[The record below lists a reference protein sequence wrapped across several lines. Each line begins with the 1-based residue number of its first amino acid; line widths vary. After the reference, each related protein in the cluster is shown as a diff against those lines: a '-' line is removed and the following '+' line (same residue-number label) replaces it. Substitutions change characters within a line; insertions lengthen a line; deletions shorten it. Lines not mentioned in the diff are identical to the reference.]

1 LETNAVQEEIL
12 DSFVNK
18 YASVYGEKIRETCKA
33 AEIRQSVTDQLVKAS
48 PQEKVSFHNRGFF
61 ISIIWNYCRAL
72 RSSPGFSVD
81 QPPIDDNYT
90 AELFAMVQDN
100 GRILDDFKCVVGG
113 TDILEAEFELSKIF
127 NNPVIGAHTI
137 KIQRSPRDLDLRK
150 GLLSGNWKDVS
161 TIVSCR
167 DASIFDS
174 EGGGILAEEFLGL
187 LEDPENG
194 KEAAAV
200 RWAVRL
206 SASEK
211 LVIQLHGL
219 PAAAAVLNGKPSHK
233 R

>member
-1 LETNAVQEEIL
+1 M
-12 DSFVNK
+12 
-18 YASVYGEKIRETCKA
+18 
-33 AEIRQSVTDQLVKAS
+33 
-48 PQEKVSFHNRGFF
+48 
-61 ISIIWNYCRAL
+61 WNYCKAL
-72 RSSPGFSVD
+72 RSSPGFNVD
-81 QPPIDDNYT
+81 QPPNDDNYT
-90 AELFAMVQDN
+90 AELFAMIRDN
-100 GRILDDFKCVVGG
+100 GRIIDDYKCVVGG
-113 TDILEAEFELSKIF
+113 TDILEAEFELNRLF
-127 NNPVIGAHTI
+127 TNPLIGAHTI
-137 KIQRSPRDLDLRK
+137 KMQRWPRDLDLRK

-174 EGGGILAEEFLGL
+174 AGAGIPADEFLRL

-219 PAAAAVLNGKPSHK
+219 PAAAAVLNGKPSYK

>member
-1 LETNAVQEEIL
+1 M
-12 DSFVNK
+12 
-18 YASVYGEKIRETCKA
+18 
-33 AEIRQSVTDQLVKAS
+33 
-48 PQEKVSFHNRGFF
+48 
-61 ISIIWNYCRAL
+61 WN
-72 RSSPGFSVD
+72 
-81 QPPIDDNYT
+81 QPPNDDNYT
-90 AELFAMVQDN
+90 AELFAMVRDN

-113 TDILEAEFELSKIF
+113 TDILEAEFELSKLF
-127 NNPVIGAHTI
+127 NNPVIGGHTI
-137 KIQRSPRDLDLRK
+137 KIQRWPRDLDLRK

-174 EGGGILAEEFLGL
+174 EGAGIPAEEFLGL
-187 LEDPENG
+187 LENPDNG

-219 PAAAAVLNGKPSHK
+219 PAAAAVLNGKPSYK